1 MHHAVWPRG
10 VSTDFVISTAGESVD
25 DRKGRRG
32 DDMAPFMDRPAA
44 VAAEPVWVNYYNK
57 LTEIPDIFDP
67 FKPRC
72 NYTWSRAGHVRSLF
86 EAVEPHAQHINSA
99 KKVKVLH

>member
-1 MHHAVWPRG
+1 
-10 VSTDFVISTAGESVD
+10 
-25 DRKGRRG
+25 
-32 DDMAPFMDRPAA
+32 MAPFMDRPAA

-57 LTEIPDIFDP
+57 FTEILDIFDP
-67 FKPRC
+67 FKPRY